1 MEGNVEENMEGILEG
16 NMEENEEKGA
26 IHVY

>member
-1 MEGNVEENMEGILEG
+1 MEGIMEENMEGILEG